1 MGTRSSRV
9 AWIDKVFY
17 AHVRPAAC
25 ISNDKSVRDGGGGGG
40 EEGAWR
46 EREWGVG
53 GCGEE
58 GERRG
63 EQSEKPLGYKIT
75 TAQCREENCLERG
88 GRLYCSL

>member
-9 AWIDKVFY
+9 ARIDKVFY
-17 AHVRPAAC
+17 AHVHPAAC
-25 ISNDKSVRDGGGGGG
+25 ISNDKRVRDGEGGG
-40 EEGAWR
+40 ERRGRGEKESGG
-46 EREWGVG
+46 WGEVG
-53 GCGEE
+53 G

-63 EQSEKPLGYKIT
+63 EQSEKPLGYKI